1 MVMNVGY
8 KVLNNDQIKIKI
20 DNVLLPVVNEC
31 KYLGLKIREDNED
44 DNFLMEKFRNIQ
56 KCAYSLNSYG
66 LKPIGVNPEIKSFIY
81 NTYCQPV
88 GNYGLGILN
97 LKKKTINQANIIQ
110 NNLIRY
116 MMDIPYKS
124 HITNL
129 NKVLKI
135 IDVETL
141 NDLNICTIIKL
152 LHRHDVT
159 KEILESNIN
168 AENENWWLYKDMR
181 RISNNLNIDIE
192 RVIYYPDKVR
202 DMILERYY
210 SGSEVEINIRE
221 EIDKLIKE
229 YSLKK

>member
-1 MVMNVGY
+1 M
-8 KVLNNDQIKIKI
+8 
-20 DNVLLPVVNEC
+20 
-31 KYLGLKIREDNED
+31 
-44 DNFLMEKFRNIQ
+44 
-56 KCAYSLNSYG
+56 
-66 LKPIGVNPEIKSFIY
+66 Y

-88 GNYGLGILN
+88 GNYGLAILN

-141 NDLNICTIIKL
+141 IDLNKWTIIKL

-181 RISNNLNIDIE
+181 RISNNLNVDIE
-192 RVIYYPDKVR
+192 KVIYYPDKVR

-210 SGSEVEINIRE
+210 SGSEIEINIRE

-229 YSLKK
+229 YSFKNKKKLRELGIG